1 MLNFDEQWWPISG
14 VCSFHRP
21 EKWWKLSGETK
32 SGFYFYIC
40 YRYHRFECW
49 NYLVIISFK
58 KFVIAIY
65 KQFILTCV
73 LLVSGNQQPECKG
86 ERVDLLARLGL
97 LKLVSGVSGLT
108 EEALPETF
116 KLNLSRL
123 RAVQAQIQKIIVTSV
138 R

>member
-1 MLNFDEQWWPISG
+1 M
-14 VCSFHRP
+14 
-21 EKWWKLSGETK
+21 
-32 SGFYFYIC
+32 
-40 YRYHRFECW
+40 
-49 NYLVIISFK
+49 
-58 KFVIAIY
+58 
-65 KQFILTCV
+65 
-73 LLVSGNQQPECKG
+73 LLVSGNQQLECKG
-86 ERVDLLARLGL
+86 ERVDLLVRLGL